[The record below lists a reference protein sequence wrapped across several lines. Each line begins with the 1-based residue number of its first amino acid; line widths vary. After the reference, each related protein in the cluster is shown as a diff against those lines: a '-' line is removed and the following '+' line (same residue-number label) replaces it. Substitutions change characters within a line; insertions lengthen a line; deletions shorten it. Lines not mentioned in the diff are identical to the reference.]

1 MTGKEVRTIARAY
14 EEVWITAFMTSCKR
28 TEIMKTAGISKSQ
41 YYRLKGDQEFQKIIN
56 ERRSELIREA
66 VLKME
71 SYLSKDVEIL
81 QGIIED
87 PETPRQIKIN
97 GIQLMMN
104 QLAQWKQ
111 TDHILDMIQ
120 ALEDAEGLNK
130 PLPGVRQG

>member
-1 MTGKEVRTIARAY
+1 MARAY

-28 TEIMKTAGISKSQ
+28 NEIMKTAGISKSQ
-41 YYRLKGDQEFQKIIN
+41 YYRLKGDQDFQKIVN

-71 SYLSKDVEIL
+71 GYLSEDVDIL
-81 QGIIED
+81 QSIIRD
-87 PETPRQIKIN
+87 PESPRQIKIN

-111 TDHILDMIQ
+111 TDQILDMIQ
-120 ALEDAEGLNK
+120 ALEDAEGLSK
-130 PLPGVRQG
+130 PLPGVRKG

>member
-1 MTGKEVRTIARAY
+1 MRPIAKTY

-28 TEIMKTAGISKSQ
+28 SEIMKTAGISKTQ
-41 YYRLKGDQEFQKIIN
+41 YYRLKGDQAFQKIIN

-71 SYLSKDVEIL
+71 GYLTKDVEIL
-81 QGIIED
+81 QKIIED
-87 PETPRQIKIN
+87 PESPRQIKIN

-111 TDHILDMIQ
+111 TDQILDMIQ

-130 PLPGVRQG
+130 SVQGVE